1 MLIVPTVTGI
11 RTFIGRPSVPHFSIS
26 PATCQGQ
33 AADAVAALAHA
44 RNLRPLALEILCVP
58 RFAHLQKILNTA
70 KTDRFTDALI
80 YALSLFPAPKRADSI
95 GQYKVIRTDQR
106 FHPHYRNKIYRQNNS
121 FCADLPYGYLNLY
134 ANATLTLSDR
144 VHACAAT
151 LAFGNSAMLFV
162 NTDRLG
168 LLGRV
173 GAEGITVHP
182 VQLDLNLLADEKSR
196 MVAWLEK
203 TMTEDR

>member
-70 KTDRFTDALI
+70 AALRKAAPHKMREAWNAAVFLA
-80 YALSLFPAPKRADSI
+80 ALPMRALLL
-95 GQYKVIRTDQR
+95 
-106 FHPHYRNKIYRQNNS
+106 
-121 FCADLPYGYLNLY
+121 FCAQ
-134 ANATLTLSDR
+134 
-144 VHACAAT
+144 
-151 LAFGNSAMLFV
+151 
-162 NTDRLG
+162 
-168 LLGRV
+168 
-173 GAEGITVHP
+173 GADFFAQG
-182 VQLDLNLLADEKSR
+182 A
-196 MVAWLEK
+196 
-203 TMTEDR
+203 